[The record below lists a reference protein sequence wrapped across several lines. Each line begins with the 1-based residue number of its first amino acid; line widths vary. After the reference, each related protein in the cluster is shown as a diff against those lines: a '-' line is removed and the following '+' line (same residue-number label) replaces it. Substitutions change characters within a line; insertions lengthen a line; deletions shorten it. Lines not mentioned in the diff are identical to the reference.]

1 MQRSLELKIKVPLS
15 SSTIGYVSSGRFS
28 SLRTYCHRHEFEQS
42 PRFACRLDIKLLR
55 RQRPEYDM
63 HIAPCTNTSV
73 SIKELLV
80 ISLISPSV
88 NSLARTVRFMPCC
101 CQNSTDFA

>member
-28 SLRTYCHRHEFEQS
+28 SLRTYCHRHECEQS

-73 SIKELLV
+73 CIGELLV
-80 ISLISPSV
+80 ISLISSGVRLVAPSRRLKP
-88 NSLARTVRFMPCC
+88 SPPT
-101 CQNSTDFA
+101 